1 MFHPLRILLCTPQN
15 PVRECIGRRVA
26 QNTVKAKDLK
36 VPTVD
41 DHDFNDD
48 GDDVDDAGVAAPK
61 WEPSF
66 YEWASVACCCWRHH
80 IAAVKFEKSVHETLN
95 EMSFHIHNWQKGQHM
110 MGGATKRGLRTL
122 LLEALF
128 FGKLAWQGCRT
139 VVTSSRESKCS
150 NMPPSTEQ
158 QRPARWS
165 LIWGWWLLFSA
176 VVKNV
181 TCNGSPSQL
190 CVLKYRKNVNTQ
202 RIRFCE
208 NKIRKWNY
216 QLGTTL
222 VLPIQHSPPSRR
234 RSSRTCKDGL
244 E

>member
-1 MFHPLRILLCTPQN
+1 MKWVFIYI
-15 PVRECIGRRVA
+15 IGRKYEGHDGWCNETGTTNVVA
-26 QNTVKAKDLK
+26 
-36 VPTVD
+36 
-41 DHDFNDD
+41 
-48 GDDVDDAGVAAPK
+48 GS
-61 WEPSF
+61 SF
-66 YEWASVACCCWRHH
+66 
-80 IAAVKFEKSVHETLN
+80 
-95 EMSFHIHNWQKGQHM
+95 
-110 MGGATKRGLRTL
+110 
-122 LLEALF
+122 F
-128 FGKLAWQGCRT
+128 FGKLAWKGCRT